1 MAGLPACRGQGRAD
15 ADGDLMEATN
25 AASIRQGAT
34 DDPVRESTVGS
45 VLHEAAAAAGATTA
59 VVAWG
64 PQPGERRTWTYA
76 ELLDDAQRT
85 ARALLT
91 HFAAGEHVA
100 VYAQNSAE
108 WLLLELG
115 AGLAGIVLVTVNP
128 AYRAQ
133 ELEYVLRQ
141 SRAAG
146 VFHTRTFRGNP
157 LQRWVGEARAGL
169 PNLRLAIEFE
179 EWAAFL
185 GSAAARLDWPEVTAD
200 SPAQIQ
206 YTSGTTGRP
215 KGALLNH
222 RGLTNNSRYYA
233 QLIRLQQGDV
243 YGHAMP
249 FFHTAGCVMAT
260 LGTIQARATHAFLP
274 AFDAGRLL
282 ELIEQ
287 ERGAAMLGVPTM
299 MIAMLEHPDFARRDL
314 SSLRVAVAGG
324 ASVPPEIVR
333 VIEAKLGVAFAIV
346 YGQTEAC
353 PLITMTRLDDAM
365 EDKANTVGQP
375 MPQCVVK
382 VADPMTGE
390 PVPLGGI
397 GEICARGYMVMQ
409 EYFDQP
415 DATATA
421 VDPDGWLHT
430 GDLGTMDA
438 RGFCRVT
445 GRLKD
450 MVIRGGENMFPAEIE
465 SALIEHPSVTEAAV
479 IGVPDSRMGEELA
492 AFIRVTGETRPDVD
506 ALRQHLRSRLAA
518 PKTPRYWVFLS
529 EFPLTGSGKIQKFV
543 LRERWGQ
550 GAYDP
555 VDSARRT

>member
-1 MAGLPACRGQGRAD
+1 MQ
-15 ADGDLMEATN
+15 
-25 AASIRQGAT
+25 AAVGVSLCLGST

-45 VLHEAAAAAGATTA
+45 VLREAAAQSGPKLA
-59 VVAWG
+59 VAAWG
-64 PQPGERRTWTYA
+64 ANPGERRTWTYA
-76 ELLDDAQRT
+76 GLLQDAERT

-91 HFAAGEHVA
+91 HFEPGEHVA
-100 VYAQNSAE
+100 VFAQNSAE

-115 AGLAGIVLVTVNP
+115 AGLAGLVLVTVNP
-128 AYRAQ
+128 AYRAK

-141 SRAAG
+141 SRSTG
-146 VFHTRTFRGNP
+146 VFYTRQFRGNP
-157 LQRWVGEARAGL
+157 LDRWVDETRPSL
-169 PNLRLAIEFE
+169 PQLRHAFVIE
-179 EWAAFL
+179 EWDSFL
-185 GSAAARLDWPEVTAD
+185 ASAAAGSGFPEVAAD
-200 SPAQIQ
+200 DPAQIQ
-206 YTSGTTGRP
+206 YTSGTTGSP
-215 KGALLNH
+215 KGALLDH

-233 QLIRLQQGDV
+233 QLIRLQEGEV

-274 AFDAGRLL
+274 AFDPGRLL
-282 ELIEQ
+282 ELIET
-287 ERGAAMLGVPTM
+287 ERCAVMLGVPTM
-299 MIAMLEHPDFARRDL
+299 MIAMMEHPDFSRRDL

-333 VIEAKLGVAFAIV
+333 AIETRLGVTFSIV

-365 EDKANTVGQP
+365 EEKANTVGQP
-375 MPQCVVK
+375 LPQCAVK

-390 PVPLGGI
+390 PMPLGAI

-409 EYFDQP
+409 EYFDKP
-415 DATATA
+415 EATAAA
-421 VDPDGWLHT
+421 VDADGWLHT

-438 RGFCRVT
+438 RGYCRVT

-465 SALIEHPSVTEAAV
+465 AALIEHPSVTEVAV
-479 IGVPDSRMGEELA
+479 IGVPDPRMGEELV
-492 AFIRVTGETRPDVD
+492 AFIRVTGDVRPDIES
-506 ALRQHLRSRLAA
+506 LRQHMRQRLAA

-543 LRERWGQ
+543 LRERCAQ
-550 GAYDP
+550 GEYDHLLNP
-555 VDSARRT
+555 PAGT